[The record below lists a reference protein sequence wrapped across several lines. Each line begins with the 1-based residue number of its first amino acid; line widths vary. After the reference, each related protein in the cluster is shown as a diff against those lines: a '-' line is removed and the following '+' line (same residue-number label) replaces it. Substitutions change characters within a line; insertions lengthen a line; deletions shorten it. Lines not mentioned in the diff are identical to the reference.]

1 MAPKKTATKAAAKP
15 VKRLTTKGKPTADEQ
30 AKQVRRKNQANMV
43 TQVKNAHDK
52 LLKVQK
58 GEIAVSDKEQEDLQ
72 VKAGFYARYITL
84 DRFAPEKLD
93 MLESFMNDKTCNSW
107 LQREKSTASVS
118 STMGGSNEG
127 WVSRFEIAKE
137 EGLPEDHPVLKAM
150 LLKLPQ
156 DDDWDVAIPWEAAM
170 KEAGEKHFWY
180 CRKVLTEIRGGVTEK
195 DGVQGGGDFK
205 RPLALDFLGQESGK
219 SQGVTVK
226 AEFPKWLTLQAPL
239 KVLRTGKAKVQKEVN
254 VGKDML
260 KRLEQIPG
268 LDEYQNAVD
277 TLEKYQESLRM
288 LVTKLEGKPKEDVGD
303 DDLDLVQKEIDVAD
317 AHLDAFKRAT
327 AKVRKLEI

>member
-15 VKRLTTKGKPTADEQ
+15 VRRLTTKGKPTADEQ

-43 TQVKNAHDK
+43 TQVQNAHDK

-93 MLESFMNDKTCNSW
+93 MLESFMNDKTCNSR

-137 EGLPEDHPVLKAM
+137 EGLPEDQCFSSF
-150 LLKLPQ
+150 PQ
-156 DDDWDVAIPWEAAM
+156 DDDWDA
-170 KEAGEKHFWY
+170 
-180 CRKVLTEIRGGVTEK
+180 
-195 DGVQGGGDFK
+195 
-205 RPLALDFLGQESGK
+205 
-219 SQGVTVK
+219 
-226 AEFPKWLTLQAPL
+226 
-239 KVLRTGKAKVQKEVN
+239 
-254 VGKDML
+254 
-260 KRLEQIPG
+260 
-268 LDEYQNAVD
+268 
-277 TLEKYQESLRM
+277 
-288 LVTKLEGKPKEDVGD
+288 GKPRPERSASG
-303 DDLDLVQKEIDVAD
+303 
-317 AHLDAFKRAT
+317 T
-327 AKVRKLEI
+327 AARC

>member
-1 MAPKKTATKAAAKP
+1 MPAAAVLTQVRVRSCRVVRFP
-15 VKRLTTKGKPTADEQ
+15 SSNGSQEDGHEGCCQAREAPDHKRQ
-30 AKQVRRKNQANMV
+30 AHGRRGGETNRRKNQANMV

-52 LLKVQK
+52 LLKRQK

-137 EGLPEDHPVLKAM
+137 EGLPAGHPVLKAM

-156 DDDWDVAIPWEAAM
+156 DDDWDVAIPREAAM
-170 KEAGEKHFWY
+170 KEAGEKRFWY
-180 CRKVLTEIRGGVTEK
+180 CRKVMTEIRGGVTEK
-195 DGVQGGGDFK
+195 DDGVQGGGDFK
-205 RPLALDFLGQESGK
+205 KPLALGFLGQESAKRKGVRRDR
-219 SQGVTVK
+219 QGRVPQV
-226 AEFPKWLTLQAPL
+226 AYAAGALESAP
-239 KVLRTGKAKVQKEVN
+239 
-254 VGKDML
+254 DW
-260 KRLEQIPG
+260 
-268 LDEYQNAVD
+268 
-277 TLEKYQESLRM
+277 
-288 LVTKLEGKPKEDVGD
+288 
-303 DDLDLVQKEIDVAD
+303 
-317 AHLDAFKRAT
+317 
-327 AKVRKLEI
+327 